1 MPAKKTVKATEAAE
15 TEVKTVKKAA
25 AKKTTKK
32 AAETEADPKTETKTA
47 VKKTAA
53 KKTTAKKAETAA
65 AAEEKA
71 PAKKTVKK
79 TAAKK
84 AETAAPAEEAAPAKK
99 TTRKTAARK
108 STEEKAPAKKTAR
121 KTAKKAEEKPEVI
134 KKTVKDYEDI
144 INWKKGE
151 AHAMD
156 WLYIEINAGDL
167 LTEVEAG
174 VDNLSTACNAI
185 LNCML
190 EGDGYIVEP
199 AEENKVS
206 DTLTVRY
213 YCDNLSETRRKYFEV

>member
-1 MPAKKTVKATEAAE
+1 MPAKKTVKATDAAE

-25 AKKTTKK
+25 KKTTAKKTAEDTAETTTVKK
-32 AAETEADPKTETKTA
+32 AAAKKKAT

-53 KKTTAKKAETAA
+53 KKAEAP

-71 PAKKTVKK
+71 TAKKTVKK

-84 AETAAPAEEAAPAKK
+84 
-99 TTRKTAARK
+99 
-108 STEEKAPAKKTAR
+108 STEEKAPAKKTTK
-121 KTAKKAEEKPEVI
+121 KTAKKAEEKVEVV
-134 KKTVKDYEDI
+134 KRTVKDYEDI

-174 VDNLSTACNAI
+174 VDNLATTCNAI

-190 EGDGYIVEP
+190 EGDGFIVEP

-213 YCDNLSETRRKYFEV
+213 YCDNLSETRKKYFDR

>member
-25 AKKTTKK
+25 AKKTTAKK
-32 AAETEADPKTETKTA
+32 TAEKEAETKTETKAAAAEKKTA
-47 VKKTAA
+47 VKKTVA
-53 KKTTAKKAETAA
+53 KKAAAKKAEPVKE
-65 AAEEKA
+65 AEEKA
-71 PAKKTVKK
+71 PAKKTVRK

-84 AETAAPAEEAAPAKK
+84 TA
-99 TTRKTAARK
+99 
-108 STEEKAPAKKTAR
+108 EEKAPAKRAPR
-121 KTAKKAEEKPEVI
+121 KTAKKAEEKVEVV
-134 KKTVKDYEDI
+134 KKTVKDYEDV

-174 VDNLSTACNAI
+174 VDNLTATCTAI

-190 EGDGYIVEP
+190 EGDGFIVEP

-213 YCDNLSETRRKYFEV
+213 YCDNLSETRRKYFE

>member
-1 MPAKKTVKATEAAE
+1 MPAKKTVKATDAAE

-25 AKKTTKK
+25 
-32 AAETEADPKTETKTA
+32 
-47 VKKTAA
+47 
-53 KKTTAKKAETAA
+53 KKTTAKKTAEASAETTTVKKAAAKKTATAKKAAATA

-71 PAKKTVKK
+71 PVKKTVRK
-79 TAAKK
+79 TAAK
-84 AETAAPAEEAAPAKK
+84 
-99 TTRKTAARK
+99 K
-108 STEEKAPAKKTAR
+108 STEEKAPVKKTTK
-121 KTAKKAEEKPEVI
+121 KTAKKAEEKVEVV
-134 KKTVKDYEDI
+134 KRTVKDYEDI

-174 VDNLSTACNAI
+174 VDNLATTCNAI

-190 EGDGYIVEP
+190 EGDGFIVEP

-213 YCDNLSETRRKYFEV
+213 YCDNLSETRKKYFDR